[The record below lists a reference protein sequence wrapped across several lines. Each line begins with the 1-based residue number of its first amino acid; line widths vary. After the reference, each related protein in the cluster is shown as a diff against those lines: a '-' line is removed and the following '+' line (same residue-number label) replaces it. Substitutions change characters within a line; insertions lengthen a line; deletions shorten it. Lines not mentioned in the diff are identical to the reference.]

1 MQSAKMI
8 EENAPV
14 PQSSATLLDRELQGA
29 FQECEEQIATFG
41 VFSHTNTS
49 CSADHIDSCLSE
61 AVPATDNDEP
71 KCSYMK
77 EDLMS
82 LPISLAESQAE
93 CDQGCQGNVG
103 APTTN
108 LASCTE
114 KAVFCFK
121 DYVLGKTQSE
131 QARTENPKE
140 YSEKLH
146 SETKKRFQKEPERET
161 NTDTATSEVN
171 KISEIQKV
179 PAGVSSIVSNDSS
192 DEEGKII
199 TGPVEKPQ
207 MTPERGIQIIT
218 TTIKDNKSAKG
229 FSTKN
234 DINYCSVSENSDR
247 GEIQQNT
254 QTLLESEKQA
264 QIITQTKA
272 QSEANPDLKTEADN
286 QIELLDTLRQ
296 LGLFC
301 SSPPKSLSNQTHLT
315 PLEATLAPTLDHMQR
330 TEQQDNYIGADGLCN
345 SIAVHETVIFNSTSK
360 ERHETCLNK
369 VSTDCTAIDFKDV
382 KANAHEHEK
391 RCSSEACPL
400 EKEEEEEENGFFI
413 GSKAGTQTVVR
424 GKTHSLS
431 RTSTKGIKTEE
442 ESAFEKASASDID
455 FTPPLT
461 STMPEMIECEG
472 VREKETGDSERV
484 KTTEKGYL
492 DGTTEL
498 ADARESLCSEEKLS
512 EMIAAEVN
520 LCSLSF
526 PETNNSPEKE
536 AKEVEAVSE
545 VRWSSEMLQNS
556 EEKGAGRPVDCP
568 LGMDSLSAT
577 DEKETGT
584 ASVEDMAVVAA
595 STPEFNDRRDWKEK
609 RSELL
614 EKKGEGGTEEG
625 RGKERGGAETL
636 HRDQPLSLTVTKSYP
651 HHDNGVVAAQQRD
664 ELVTLVTA
672 DIADTAL
679 PFLCRSKTTISSLI
693 NPSSPVFLLNPT
705 ERDSK
710 EASEKKTH
718 VKESF
723 NVLGEKQPNEDI
735 SHLPAAST
743 NGIDLVA
750 QTAYQQVKNT
760 LLIQTEISST
770 QQNSPGTGNVTCHQ
784 INEQHSSSTSQM
796 DMRSGTR
803 SFNNVDGSN
812 VDTHDDMPRQVTG
825 FASLPPLTVHENL
838 WQPVSETSFS
848 FQGLFS
854 DRKPDPPSKEV
865 NAICESTSEAGVTE
879 ENVTMIESHVM
890 HNVEQK
896 GNDLQDKTNNNITTS
911 AEESLKSV
919 STSDIK
925 TCENNAVNQNS
936 DFLLQNKEENQEKD
950 EIVKITKSTLEH
962 KALLENT
969 NKKGVGLQDTVMEEG
984 GSDVSDLSDLIVSN
998 VKKKLEVVLT
1008 TKEVDKKEAK
1018 LVEYD
1023 VRETCEDN
1031 SILSDSVQQE
1041 SKLGLQTSEDVS
1053 QKHCMKSE
1061 KKTVTSDESTGITN
1075 QELTSNAEEPC
1086 VIFIGC
1092 PQAKCEEHMSELQY
1106 QTDSS
1111 HDTGPVSEVA
1121 MGAVSIKDPIPTAI
1135 ILSSAVEG
1143 SIPSANANIQ
1153 SDTKVPIML
1162 RPPNHMMSHWE
1173 VIKDYNVSPPGQEMR
1188 CSQEV
1193 KTEMSS
1199 TIVKTVTVEKT
1210 EPVENIEEKN
1220 NTIVYQNNNTI
1231 AFTAECSKA
1240 GNMQSRQSV
1249 NSTGISQQNIS
1260 LNTVILEEHPREKPE
1275 ENTSE
1280 LQYQSDL
1287 CHDGGAVSEI
1297 ATSIVST
1304 KYLTSQVDVSDMGEG
1319 AILSFNIQSDPKV
1332 PIVLQPP
1339 GPMMSHLEVIN
1350 DDDVSVSEE
1359 ETQCSYNKISTLDN
1373 GSVGAADTGS
1383 MIVKT
1388 DNVQKPYEHLKSVE
1402 TKRVKIEN
1410 DKSRSCIN
1418 VLTPDILTD
1427 AASSMQDITIASKEV
1442 EGTNLA
1448 PNSLHSDENANKI
1461 EFSPS
1466 TDSAGIIRQDQKSN
1480 ALILE
1485 KCFQTKPEEDTSR
1498 QQYQTDRDHD
1508 SGAVM
1513 EVTMSIMSTKDL
1525 TSPNL
1530 AVSGT
1535 REGVNIPSDLV
1546 ETSNEHSEPV
1556 ETMNENIENDN
1567 KSSTCMNV
1575 LFPAVTNPVACS
1587 VQGTKLTCIEVEG
1600 THLAPGS
1607 LHSKENA
1614 NNGIDF
1620 VVQEDPGNETPEMN
1634 VLTREPGRE
1643 LSTCHE
1649 GDQITHTS
1657 ITRQATKQNTE
1668 TPLILQHC
1676 DESKFQNS
1684 NALTEQK
1691 VQLGHGSSETED
1703 GMSVIQS
1710 SPSAHAEPNSSMKK
1724 EHCVFELSTVIP
1736 HTCEHTS
1743 LKPTTSENHP
1753 VSNQILIEDKGSVN
1767 MCDTVN
1773 KTYQEH
1779 TGEENQRIKLEQSKG
1794 PKCANDANLFKEK
1807 NTTDK
1812 LNVSENKLK
1821 CEHLVSN
1828 LPTLEDV
1835 VSGKLEEE
1843 ITKNK
1848 KTNSL
1853 DELQENNQN
1862 LVKEADKEQIDV
1874 KQELTNVDHIK
1885 DKDKNEEKSLD
1896 ETVPEILL
1904 KTCLS
1909 DFGLILTGFVNE
1921 VQSYDGDLIEATHPS
1936 MDQDLVQV
1944 TCCETDQTQDQTV
1957 FRKLDL
1963 APGLKIKPQ
1972 STELQQSQ
1980 QGIAAAETV
1989 KSDQRNDDASLKE
2002 KVSCPS
2008 YEVQANEIL
2017 ETRVESENSCS
2028 SFEKYNIISESD
2040 VCLEGK
2046 LNQSEPGIKPTQDVS
2061 FVIKVMNENSTEDR
2075 NQTNQIVNNQEN
2087 KSLSISAAALKNTE
2101 LNSELKELLV
2111 SVIQASQEGE
2121 NKPHF
2126 GHASESQIGADKPG
2140 CLEEVVPD
2148 RSKSV
2153 ELANDS
2159 PKPCENS
2166 STSHHEDKTEDQCFS
2181 AITFGKSK
2189 CTDMGTS
2196 VPTKPMQP
2204 SVCRTPAEK
2213 IESVANVSQG
2223 KDNEELKNK
2232 AQIHKIELPSTSLQ
2246 TETLAWEMKEH
2257 NEACLDPKRS
2267 KNKEWQ
2273 DTFDPQHTESQ
2284 DHTTS
2289 AGTEEKAKNKKTQ
2302 TAISEEVMHMGHRK
2316 EEISACKEEGRE
2328 NKTAEGRKLT
2338 DKLEQL
2344 ETKAIECDLK
2354 DIQGRNEGKFPE
2366 HKEENTDVFSFTVKA
2381 ASGGTGLQKSIFS
2394 DGLQAEQEN
2403 ELLLSP
2409 KLTDVAT
2416 VLCSQDPSQTLLD
2429 ANADSGHETSNS
2441 FIQTMHVNAS
2451 EILKPERGS
2460 KDGDAD
2466 ITLFSKVVQTE
2477 KANVAEY
2484 TEQVSTDKKTS
2495 ALSEEDVS
2503 DSPGAAASSVTELN
2517 KNIVSTEESCESS
2530 DWLRALKEAA
2540 SVSQTQEYYKTEVPR
2555 GSPDD
2560 RYLRIV

>member
-1 MQSAKMI
+1 MQSAGMI
-8 EENAPV
+8 QENAPV
-14 PQSSATLLDRELQGA
+14 PQSSATLLDRELQEA
-29 FQECEEQIATFG
+29 FQEYEEQIAAFG
-41 VFSHTNTS
+41 MFSHSNTS

-61 AVPATDNDEP
+61 AMPATDNDEP
-71 KCSYMK
+71 KCSNIK

-82 LPISLAESQAE
+82 LPISLAEFQAG

-103 APTTN
+103 APTTD

-131 QARTENPKE
+131 QARAENPKE
-140 YSEKLH
+140 HSEKLH
-146 SETKKRFQKEPERET
+146 SEPNKRFQKEPERET
-161 NTDTATSEVN
+161 NSDTATSESEVN
-171 KISEIQKV
+171 KIYEIQKV
-179 PAGVSSIVSNDSS
+179 PTGVSSNVSKDYSN
-192 DEEGKII
+192 EEGTII

-207 MTPERGIQIIT
+207 MTPERGIQIINT
-218 TTIKDNKSAKG
+218 TVKDNKSPKG

-247 GEIQQNT
+247 GEIKQNT

-272 QSEANPDLKTEADN
+272 QSETNPDLKTEADN

-315 PLEATLAPTLDHMQR
+315 PLEATLSPTLDHMQR
-330 TEQQDNYIGADGLCN
+330 TEQQDNCIVADGPCK
-345 SIAVHETVIFNSTSK
+345 SIAEYETVNFNWTSK

-369 VSTDCTAIDFKDV
+369 VSTDCSAIDFKDV
-382 KANAHEHEK
+382 KANAHKHEK
-391 RCSSEACPL
+391 RCCSEACPP
-400 EKEEEEEENGFFI
+400 EKEEEEEENGFFV
-413 GSKAGTQTVVR
+413 GSKAGTHTVVR

-431 RTSTKGIKTEE
+431 RTRTKGIKTEE
-442 ESAFEKASASDID
+442 ESAFEKVSASDID

-472 VREKETGDSERV
+472 VTEKETGDSERV

-498 ADARESLCSEEKLS
+498 ADAHESLCSEEKLS
-512 EMIAAEVN
+512 QMISAEVN
-520 LCSLSF
+520 LCFLSF

-556 EEKGAGRPVDCP
+556 EEKGGGPPVDCP

-614 EKKGEGGTEEG
+614 EKKGDGRTEEG

-636 HRDQPLSLTVTKSYP
+636 HRDRPLSLTVTKSYP
-651 HHDNGVVAAQQRD
+651 HHNNRVVAAQQRD

-679 PFLCRSKTTISSLI
+679 PFLCSSKTTISGLI

-705 ERDSK
+705 ERDSE
-710 EASEKKTH
+710 EASEKETH
-718 VKESF
+718 LKESF
-723 NVLGEKQPNEDI
+723 NALGEKQPNKDI
-735 SHLPAAST
+735 SHLAAAST
-743 NGIDLVA
+743 NGKDLVA
-750 QTAYQQVKNT
+750 QTSYQQVKNI
-760 LLIQTEISST
+760 LWIQTEIGST
-770 QQNSPGTGNVTCHQ
+770 QQNSPGTGNDTCHQ
-784 INEQHSSSTSQM
+784 INDQHSSSTSQM
-796 DMRSGTR
+796 DMRSGTG

-825 FASLPPLTVHENL
+825 FASLPPLKVHENL
-838 WQPVSETSFS
+838 WHPVSEKSFS

-854 DRKPDPPSKEV
+854 DRNPDPPSKEV
-865 NAICESTSEAGVTE
+865 NTICESTSEAGVTE

-890 HNVEQK
+890 HNDGQK
-896 GNDLQDKTNNNITTS
+896 GNDLKDKTNNNITIS

-936 DFLLQNKEENQEKD
+936 DFLLKNKEENQEND
-950 EIVKITKSTLEH
+950 ETVIITKNSLEH
-962 KALLENT
+962 KTLLENT
-969 NKKGVGLQDTVMEEG
+969 NKKGVGLQDTVMEAG
-984 GSDVSDLSDLIVSN
+984 GSDISDLSDLIVSN
-998 VKKKLEVVLT
+998 VKKEVALT

-1053 QKHCMKSE
+1053 QKHCIKSE
-1061 KKTVTSDESTGITN
+1061 EKTLTSDESTGITN

-1092 PQAKCEEHMSELQY
+1092 PQAKCEENMCELQY

-1121 MGAVSIKDPIPTAI
+1121 MGAVSIKDPTPTAI
-1135 ILSSAVEG
+1135 ILSGAVEG

-1153 SDTKVPIML
+1153 SDTKVPIVL
-1162 RPPNHMMSHWE
+1162 RPPDHMMSHWE
-1173 VIKDYNVSPPGQEMR
+1173 VINDYNVSPPGQEMR

-1193 KTEMSS
+1193 KTEMSCK
-1199 TIVKTVTVEKT
+1199 IVKTVTVEKT

-1220 NTIVYQNNNTI
+1220 NTVIYQNNNTI

-1260 LNTVILEEHPREKPE
+1260 LNTVILEECTRQKPE

-1287 CHDGGAVSEI
+1287 CHDSGAVSEI

-1359 ETQCSYNKISTLDN
+1359 ETRCSYNKISTLDN
-1373 GSVGAADTGS
+1373 GSVGAAEMGS

-1388 DNVQKPYEHLKSVE
+1388 DNLKSVE
-1402 TKRVKIEN
+1402 TRRVKTEN
-1410 DKSRSCIN
+1410 HKSCSCIN
-1418 VLTPDILTD
+1418 VLIPDILTD
-1427 AASSMQDITIASKEV
+1427 AASSMQDITLASKEV

-1448 PNSLHSDENANKI
+1448 PNNLHSDENANKI
-1461 EFSPS
+1461 KFSPS

-1480 ALILE
+1480 AVILE

-1513 EVTMSIMSTKDL
+1513 EVTMSIMFTKDL

-1535 REGVNIPSDLV
+1535 REGEVSPSNIPSDLV

-1556 ETMNENIENDN
+1556 ETMNENIENYN
-1567 KSSTCMNV
+1567 KSACCMNV
-1575 LFPAVTNPVACS
+1575 LLPAVTNPVACS
-1587 VQGTKLTCIEVEG
+1587 VQDTKLTCVEVEG
-1600 THLAPGS
+1600 TNLAPGS
-1607 LHSKENA
+1607 LHSKA

-1643 LSTCHE
+1643 LNTCPE

-1657 ITRQATKQNTE
+1657 IIRQATKQNTE

-1676 DESKFQNS
+1676 DESKFQN
-1684 NALTEQK
+1684 ALTEEK
-1691 VQLGHGSSETED
+1691 VQFGHGSSETED

-1710 SPSAHAEPNSSMKK
+1710 SPSAHAEPNSSIKK
-1724 EHCVFELSTVIP
+1724 EHSAIELSTVIP
-1736 HTCEHTS
+1736 HTCEHS
-1743 LKPTTSENHP
+1743 ILKPATSEIHP
-1753 VSNQILIEDKGSVN
+1753 VSNQMLIEDKGSVN
-1767 MCDTVN
+1767 IDDTVN

-1779 TGEENQRIKLEQSKG
+1779 TGEENQMIKLEQSKG
-1794 PKCANDANLFKEK
+1794 PKCANDANIFKEK
-1807 NTTDK
+1807 ITTDK

-1828 LPTLEDV
+1828 LHTLEDV

-1853 DELQENNQN
+1853 DELQKSNQN
-1862 LVKEADKEQIDV
+1862 LVKEVDKEQIDV
-1874 KQELTNVDHIK
+1874 KQKLTNVDHGETHHKEK
-1885 DKDKNEEKSLD
+1885 DKKEEKRLD
-1896 ETVPEILL
+1896 ETLPEILL

-1921 VQSYDGDLIEATHPS
+1921 VQSYDGDMIEATHPS
-1936 MDQDLVQV
+1936 MDQDLVQL
-1944 TCCETDQTQDQTV
+1944 TCCERNQTQDQTI
-1957 FRKLDL
+1957 FSKLDL

-1972 STELQQSQ
+1972 SIELQQSQ

-1989 KSDQRNDDASLKE
+1989 QSKGLQRNDDASLKE

-2028 SFEKYNIISESD
+2028 SLEKLVMDHDNIISESD
-2040 VCLEGK
+2040 ACLDGK
-2046 LNQSEPGIKPTQDVS
+2046 QNQSEPGIKPTQDVS
-2061 FVIKVMNENSTEDR
+2061 FVIEGMNENSTEDR

-2087 KSLSISAAALKNTE
+2087 NFLSISAAALKNTE
-2101 LNSELKELLV
+2101 LNNELKELLV

-2126 GHASESQIGADKPG
+2126 GHATESQIGADKLG

-2153 ELANDS
+2153 GLANDS

-2166 STSHHEDKTEDQCFS
+2166 STSHDENKTEDQCFS

-2196 VPTKPMQP
+2196 VPTQP
-2204 SVCRTPAEK
+2204 IQPFVCRTPVEK
-2213 IESVANVSQG
+2213 IESVANVFQD
-2223 KDNEELKNK
+2223 KDNEELKHK

-2246 TETLAWEMKEH
+2246 TETLALETKQH
-2257 NEACLDPKRS
+2257 NEARLDPKHS

-2273 DTFDPQHTESQ
+2273 DTFDPQHTKSQ

-2302 TAISEEVMHMGHRK
+2302 TTILEEVKQMGHKK

-2338 DKLEQL
+2338 EKLQQP
-2344 ETKAIECDLK
+2344 ETKATECDLK
-2354 DIQGRNEGKFPE
+2354 DIKEGNEGKFPE
-2366 HKEENTDVFSFTVKA
+2366 QENTDVFSFTVKA

-2394 DGLQAEQEN
+2394 DGLQAEQEK

-2416 VLCSQDPSQTLLD
+2416 VLCSQDPSQTLLN
-2429 ANADSGHETSNS
+2429 ANADSGHETANS
-2441 FIQTMHVNAS
+2441 FIQTMHVNTS

-2460 KDGDAD
+2460 KDGEVDF
-2466 ITLFSKVVQTE
+2466 TLFSKVVQTE

-2484 TEQVSTDKKTS
+2484 TEQVSTDKNRSVNLKTS
-2495 ALSEEDVS
+2495 ALLEEDVS

-2540 SVSQTQEYYKTEVPR
+2540 SVCQMPC